1 MIVVLLVAAGIWGYA
16 YVGYPL
22 LLMAA
27 AARRRRGEAPV
38 SDMPAAGELPL
49 VTITVPAYNEAAS
62 IGATLERLL
71 AVDYPPERRQ
81 ILVISDASTDGTDDV
96 VRSYAGRG
104 VELLRLPQRSGKTA
118 AENAAHAAIRGSIV
132 VNTDASVRVHPA
144 AVRHLVEALADPAVG
159 VASGRD
165 VSTGRGEGPDSPG
178 ESAYVGYEMWVRGL
192 ETRVDGIVG
201 ASGCL
206 YAIRGDLHRHSL
218 PGHLSRDF
226 ASALVAR
233 RHGFRAVS
241 VPDAV
246 CYVPQSTS
254 LRREYRRK
262 VRTMARGLATLWH
275 ARALFDVPRYGG
287 FSWMLASHK
296 LCRWLL
302 PWATAAVVV
311 AALITVRDS
320 RLAQVTL
327 VLTGLGGAAT
337 AFAWWRE
344 GTGHRVPRPISVL
357 AFATAGLLAG
367 LHAWLH
373 LLTGRRAATWEP
385 TKRSRTPATG

>member
-22 LLMAA
+22 LLMGA
-27 AARRRRGEAPV
+27 AARRRRGGPTGAAPA
-38 SDMPAAGELPL
+38 PAAEVPF
-49 VTITVPAYNEAAS
+49 VTITVPAYNEAKS
-62 IGATLERLL
+62 IGETLEQLL
-71 AVDYPPERRQ
+71 AVDYPPDRRQ
-81 ILVISDASTDGTDDV
+81 ILVISDASTDGTDEIV
-96 VRSYAGRG
+96 ESYAGRG

-132 VNTDASVRVHPA
+132 VNTDASVRVDPEAIRRLIA
-144 AVRHLVEALADPAVG
+144 ALDDPTVG

-165 VSTGRGEGPDSPG
+165 VSTAQADRSTSPG
-178 ESAYVGYEMWVRGL
+178 ESAYVGYEMWVRDL

-206 YAIRGDLHRHSL
+206 YAIRSDLHRHTL

-226 ASALVAR
+226 AAALVAR
-233 RHGFRAVS
+233 RQGFRAVS

-262 VRTMARGLATLWH
+262 VRTMARGLATLWY
-275 ARALFDVPRYGG
+275 ARALFDVPRYHG

-302 PWATAAVVV
+302 PWAAAAVVV
-311 AALITVRDS
+311 AALVTVRDS
-320 RLAQVTL
+320 RLAQLILLLAGV
-327 VLTGLGGAAT
+327 GGAAT

-344 GTGHRVPRPISVL
+344 ARGHRIPRAISMI
-357 AFATAGLLAG
+357 AFATAGLAAG
-367 LHAWLH
+367 VHAWLH
-373 LLTGRRAATWEP
+373 LLSGRRAATWEP
-385 TKRSRTPATG
+385 TQRGRTPVAG